1 MRLFLDANILFSATH
16 SRRGGA
22 RQLIDLAAAGHCNLV
37 TSQHAILEARR
48 NLTVKSPSSSDEFA
62 SVLAS
67 VELIP
72 EAGSGLVS
80 KIGEFGL
87 PGNDAPI
94 LASAIASRADLL
106 VTGDRRH
113 FGHLFGEVIGNVRI
127 VTLVEALERVVDT

>member
-1 MRLFLDANILFSATH
+1 MRLFLDANILFSAVH
-16 SRRGGA
+16 SPSGGA
-22 RQLIDLAAAGHCNLV
+22 QQLIDLAAADHCNLV

-48 NLTVKSPSSSDEFA
+48 NLTVKSPSSPNAFA

-72 EAGSGLVS
+72 EAGTGLVA
-80 KIGEFGL
+80 KVGEFGL
-87 PGNDAPI
+87 PANDAPI

-113 FGHLFGEVIGNVRI
+113 FGHLFGHVIGNVHI
-127 VTLVEALERVVDT
+127 VTLVEALERVVGQ